1 MLGSVSSH
9 LAAVGLVVAGFGAAR
24 SVAAPLRSA
33 RQINTDLFRDG
44 SASVWPISSGIG
56 GVRDGVHCGSSETAP
71 KVGDC
76 SKLINGYALQGWG
89 DQMYVAK
96 GEEVWYTFGQTVE
109 LTKLQIDQRGWLGVS
124 NCDDDC
130 KARYSASASGTFTV
144 LTLDPA
150 TRTWVTLVDYVDENA
165 ALYGTKDYG
174 LIETEFSGVL
184 SNGVK
189 IVSNGG
195 DPSDTWPD
203 HMQIAEIKAGSSGNT
218 GADRSVEELGCT
230 SGLEPHQLETG
241 ELACVLGCDAAGRSD
256 ASNWAWN
263 RGFNYDQGTCAASK
277 HLEEG
282 CAGPVTYAEAEAIC
296 AANGA
301 YICAADELDADVAKF
316 SGCGFD
322 TDLVWARDTTTGEC
336 ALGERLVNPGASEYS
351 AHWHD
356 GLYAQCVDASTTTA
370 SVRCCA
376 PRTPSL

>member
-9 LAAVGLVVAGFGAAR
+9 VAAAGLVVAGFAVAR
-24 SVAAPLRSA
+24 SVAAPLRGVRSYD
-33 RQINTDLFRDG
+33 TDLFRGG
-44 SASVWPISSGIG
+44 SPVGT
-56 GVRDGVHCGSSETAP
+56 RDGVHCGSSESAP
-71 KVGDC
+71 LFGDC
-76 SKLINGYALQGWG
+76 TKLIDGDAKFGWG
-89 DQMYVAK
+89 GQMYVAK

-109 LTKLQIDQRGWLGVS
+109 LAKLQIDQRGWAGVS

-130 KARYSASASGTFTV
+130 RTERSASASGTFTV

-150 TRTWVTLVDYVDENA
+150 TRAWVTLVDYIDENA

-184 SNGVK
+184 SNGIK
-189 IVSNGG
+189 IVSNGA
-195 DPSDTWPD
+195 DPSDSNPD
-203 HMQIAEIKAGSSGNT
+203 HMQIAEIKAYGNA
-218 GADRSVEELGCT
+218 GADRDAGLLACS

-241 ELACVLGCDAAGRSD
+241 ELACVLGCDSAGRSI
-256 ASNWAWN
+256 ASSWAWN
-263 RGFNYDQGTCAASK
+263 RRFNYDQGTCAASK
-277 HLEEG
+277 YLDQG
-282 CAGPVTYAEAEAIC
+282 CTGPVTYAEAEAIC

-316 SGCGFD
+316 SGCGLD
-322 TDLVWARDTTTGEC
+322 TDLVWVRDTTTGEC
-336 ALGERLVNPGASEYS
+336 ALGERLVNPGASEYN
-351 AHWHD
+351 ANWHD